1 MLPGSCQHV
10 KKGRP
15 RLEVP
20 HLPKMERRTP
30 AASGRDTWATKSGTD
45 VAAPQLR
52 KGTSENCSFNF
63 FSCLPLSDQVNPGTS
78 DDPYTRAANAQ
89 GSQPSTSSIREN
101 TFSHVSLMPKRRAAN
116 SRE

>member
-1 MLPGSCQHV
+1 MGNEVGDRPG
-10 KKGRP
+10 G
-15 RLEVP
+15 
-20 HLPKMERRTP
+20 P
-30 AASGRDTWATKSGTD
+30 AIAK
-45 VAAPQLR
+45 

-63 FSCLPLSDQVNPGTS
+63 FSCLPLSDLVNPGTS

-89 GSQPSTSSIREN
+89 GSQPSTSSMREN